1 MSEPIPESIPT
12 SALRR
17 ARPPR
22 KKVALTPA
30 GQQSAQVEALFAN
43 PERAGNGILLGPKP
57 KTLAAIPEIIA
68 SVQGSSAGAG
78 SGEFHVY
85 KASRRREYER
95 LKIMDEETKAE
106 EADLEFEARKLEREQ
121 ADGEKLN
128 KNRSKRE
135 KLKQRQQRK
144 KLGAND
150 TTETVKAKTP
160 QSQAVATGS
169 HLKRKL
175 EVASIASP
183 SGTEPDTPEP
193 EALGASSTGLA
204 PEEQGITIH
213 DED

>member
-30 GQQSAQVEALFAN
+30 GQQSARVEALFAN
-43 PERAGNGILLGPKP
+43 PDRAGNTILLGPKP

-95 LKIMDEETKAE
+95 LKTMDEETKAE
-106 EADLEFEARKLEREQ
+106 EADLEFEARKVEREQ
-121 ADGEKLN
+121 ADAEKLN

-150 TTETVKAKTP
+150 STDTVKSKTP
-160 QSQAVATGS
+160 QGQAATTGS

-193 EALGASSTGLA
+193 EALGSFTTGLA
-204 PEEQGITIH
+204 HGEQGITIH

>member
-17 ARPPR
+17 ARPPK

-43 PERAGNGILLGPKP
+43 PDRVGNGIYLGPKP

-95 LKIMDEETKAE
+95 LKIMDEENQAE
-106 EADLEFEARKLEREQ
+106 EADQEFQARKSEREQ
-121 ADGEKLN
+121 AEAEKLE

-135 KLKQRQQRK
+135 KMKQRQQKK
-144 KLGAND
+144 KLGTKGLPSVVDA
-150 TTETVKAKTP
+150 EKQ
-160 QSQAVATGS
+160 QSQASATGG

-183 SGTEPDTPEP
+183 SGNETDTPEP
-193 EALGASSTGLA
+193 DALQRPSAEPTT
-204 PEEQGITIH
+204 EEQGITIH